1 MRSYLSQ
8 KKLFSEWCYSTR
20 GIKFE
25 PENDNSMVAWQP
37 AFQAV
42 GVAIDETEV

>member
-1 MRSYLSQ
+1 MGSYLSQ

-25 PENDNSMVAWQP
+25 PENDNSMEPGSLCFKQW
-37 AFQAV
+37 